1 LKRNNTYLLVILGSI
16 IGPFSGIILSFIA
29 VTHIQVGIAATI
41 MSLQP
46 VLMLPISKYLQK
58 ERLSLQSI
66 VGAFL
71 SVAGIALLFL
81 R

>member
-1 LKRNNTYLLVILGSI
+1 
-16 IGPFSGIILSFIA
+16 
-29 VTHIQVGIAATI
+29 

-58 ERLSLQSI
+58 ERLSVQSI